1 MPSRTGGEHGVAGQ
15 WRERRAVGIYKC
27 HGRQCA
33 RNADRKPG
41 GRCGCPL
48 VVQASRGQWRT
59 LPAGASLEE
68 AKRALAKL
76 RAERSAR
83 PAPQSAAP
91 LTVGELAALYFES
104 RLHLKPSTRRADAQ
118 LFLSHVAPAFG
129 DLPLRQVRA
138 DDVRRWETGLR
149 DEGVAHRSVSKSVWL
164 LRRLLAWATDD
175 ERGWLDYS
183 PLATY
188 TPARARTPQG
198 EGVQRVL
205 NIGEIDEVLAS
216 AGSLE
221 HRSLIRAALELLL
234 RKGELLA
241 LQWDDF
247 DLERRRVRVAWNLW
261 RAQPRS
267 GEVERQIV
275 KGHQAQTLPL
285 SPALAEELAVLR
297 ARHAGRA
304 GASGFVWHGQGG
316 PHLPIAESTPNTW
329 LRAAITRANARREA
343 AGVEGRIPH
352 IVFHGLRHTGV
363 TVLLEAGMPLARVSQ
378 FARHKDASIT
388 ATLYAHLSQEGL
400 VEIADYWEQHS
411 ARRESHLEALSV
423 PQP

>member
-1 MPSRTGGEHGVAGQ
+1 VAGQ

-41 GRCGCPL
+41 GRCSCPL
-48 VVQASRGQWRT
+48 VVQAARGQWRT
-59 LPAGASLEE
+59 VPAGASLDE

-76 RAERSAR
+76 RAERQGRSA
-83 PAPQSAAP
+83 PSTPGP

-118 LFLSHVAPAFG
+118 VFLYHLAPTFG
-129 DLPLRQVRA
+129 DSPLRHVRA
-138 DDVRRWETGLR
+138 DDVRRWETKLR
-149 DEGVAHRSVSKSVWL
+149 DEGVSHRSVSKAVWL

-175 ERGWLDYS
+175 ERAWLDYS

-198 EGVQRVL
+198 EGAQRVL
-205 NIGEIDEVLAS
+205 SLAEIDEVLVS

-221 HRSLIRAALELLL
+221 HRALIRAALELLL

-241 LQWDDF
+241 LQWDDL
-247 DLERRRVRVAWNLW
+247 DLDRRRVRVAWTLW
-261 RAQPRS
+261 RVRPRS
-267 GEVERQIV
+267 GDVERQIV

-285 SPALAEELAVLR
+285 SPALAEELSELR
-297 ARHAGRA
+297 GRRA
-304 GASGFVWHGQGG
+304 ECTGATGFVWHGQGG
-316 PHLPIAESTPNTW
+316 PLLPLAESTPNTW

-343 AGVEGRIPH
+343 AGVEGRIPQ

>member
-1 MPSRTGGEHGVAGQ
+1 VASQ
-15 WRERRAVGIYKC
+15 WRERRAVGIYKS

-33 RNADRKPG
+33 RSADRKPG

-48 VVQASRGQWRT
+48 VVQASRGQWRA
-59 LPAGASLEE
+59 LPAGASLDE

-76 RAERSAR
+76 RAERASSR
-83 PAPQSAAP
+83 GPQGAAP

-118 LFLSHVAPAFG
+118 LFLSHLAPVFG

-138 DDVRRWETGLR
+138 DAVRAWETQLR

-164 LRRLLAWATDD
+164 LRRLLAWAADD
-175 ERGWLDYS
+175 ERGWLNYS

-188 TPARARTPQG
+188 TPARARTPQA

-205 NIGEIDEVLAS
+205 SIAEIDEVLAS

-221 HRSLIRAALELLL
+221 RRALIRTALELLL

-241 LQWDDF
+241 LQWADF

-285 SPALAEELAVLR
+285 SPALADELAELR
-297 ARHAGRA
+297 LSRGDRA
-304 GASGFVWHGQGG
+304 PANGYVWHGKGG
-316 PHLPIAESTPNTW
+316 PLVPLAESTPNAW
-329 LRAAITRANARREA
+329 LRTAIVEANARREA
-343 AGVEGRIPH
+343 AGRAKQIPQ

-411 ARRESHLEALSV
+411 ARRGSHPAALTV